1 MKKAFSPTYRQH
13 YFEGYSIGLNPY
25 LEFNSAM
32 KTCIYNGFNAGRSE
46 QQMNGLICNGIPQRI
61 VTDMIL
67 EDFLIAGLL
76 GLP

>member
-32 KTCIYNGFNAGRSE
+32 KT
-46 QQMNGLICNGIPQRI
+46 MHL
-61 VTDMIL
+61 
-67 EDFLIAGLL
+67 
-76 GLP
+76 

>member
-32 KTCIYNGFNAGRSE
+32 KTMHLYVGLMLGDQN
-46 QQMNGLICNGIPQRI
+46 MN
-61 VTDMIL
+61 
-67 EDFLIAGLL
+67 E
-76 GLP
+76 